1 MKLIIDDTPQK
12 FTRSKCKCNFCK
24 ETHNIVDN
32 KWSNYIPRNNLQRRM
47 LKIIKKIEKK
57 F

>member
-12 FTRSKCKCNFCK
+12 FTRSKCECKFCK
-24 ETHNIVDN
+24 ETHEIVDN
-32 KWSNYIPRNNLQRRM
+32 KWSNYIPKNNLQRRM

>member
-1 MKLIIDDTPQK
+1 MKLNSEK
-12 FTRSKCKCNFCK
+12 FTRSKCECDFCK

-32 KWSNYIPRNNLQRRM
+32 KWSKYKPKNNLQRRM
-47 LKIIKKIEKK
+47 LKIIMKIEKR

>member
-12 FTRSKCKCNFCK
+12 FTRSKCECKFCK
-24 ETHNIVDN
+24 DTHDIVDN
-32 KWSNYIPRNNLQRRM
+32 KWCNYIPKNNLQRRM

>member
-1 MKLIIDDTPQK
+1 MKLTTPQK
-12 FTRSKCKCNFCK
+12 FTRSTCNCDFCK

-32 KWSNYIPRNNLQRRM
+32 KWNNYKPTNNLQIRM
-47 LKIIKKIEKK
+47 LKIIKKIEKR